1 MIRLRRCANTWLRQ
15 GSISSLAALALALG
29 SCAPPPPPS
38 SAPPPPT
45 APPVSQAPVPPPA
58 PPPPFALDTEPAIDV
73 GVAWDL
79 DSLTIEA
86 TRLSVGWW
94 AGATAGTPT
103 GVGEAITIRMTAKGA
118 AYEWESGGEVQS
130 TALGTDT
137 LWVGDPRPEEK
148 RPAMSWNGKT
158 WRGRAKVFANP
169 RGKLTLAFRLPLETY
184 LLGVVPGEIGALAPE
199 LVEAGRAQ
207 AVAARSYTLF
217 YRGRRGVEGFDL
229 YGTVE
234 DQMFGSVESEKP
246 LATECVTSTR
256 GEIAIADGQPIRAN
270 YCSTCGG
277 ITADVWEAWPASGLS
292 YLKSHRDDGKSGAYC
307 AGSPQ
312 YRWKEE
318 WTAAAFVRTVERYA
332 PAESVAIPRGGLGEL
347 IDVRVAARSR
357 SGRVWRLVVTTTRGE
372 VSIPAYSLRRV
383 VRRPGESGAILRS
396 NLFKIDVRRDPRTRR
411 ALAVVANG
419 AGSGHGVGL
428 CQTGSLGMA
437 RAGAKGEAILEHY
450 YSGIRLKRFY

>member
-1 MIRLRRCANTWLRQ
+1 MSRLRLGVRAGLWQRPV
-15 GSISSLAALALALG
+15 SLLAMLALSLG
-29 SCAPPPPPS
+29 SCAPPPPPA

-45 APPVSQAPVPPPA
+45 SPTVTQTPTPPPA
-58 PPPPFALDTEPAIDV
+58 PPAPFVLDAEPAIDV
-73 GVAWDL
+73 AVAWDL
-79 DSLTIEA
+79 DSLTIDA

-94 AGATAGTPT
+94 AGAAAGTPA
-103 GVGEAITIRMTAKGA
+103 GVGETITVRMTSKGA

-130 TALGTDT
+130 VALGVDT

-169 RGKLTLAFRLPLETY
+169 RGRLTLAFRLPLETY

-217 YRGRRGVEGFDL
+217 YRGRRGAEGFDL

-234 DQMFGSVESEKP
+234 DQMYGSVESEKP
-246 LATECVTSTR
+246 LATECVTSTH
-256 GEIAIADGQPIRAN
+256 GEIAIADGRPIRAN

-292 YLKSHRDDGKSGAYC
+292 YLKSHRDDGKTGPYC

-318 WTAAAFVRTVERYA
+318 WTAPAFVRTIERYA
-332 PAESVAIPRGGLGEL
+332 PAESVAIPRGGLGDL

-357 SGRVWRLVVTTTRGE
+357 SGRVWRLVVTATRGE
-372 VSIPAYSLRRV
+372 VTIPAYSLRRV

-411 ALAVVANG
+411 ALAVLVNG

-437 RAGAKGEAILEHY
+437 RAGAKGEEILEHY